1 MAAAS
6 PSRNLED
13 EATCS
18 ICLEYFKDP
27 VIIGCGHIFCQSC
40 ISRCWQGS
48 DTNFACPQC
57 REISQER
64 KFQPIRQLGNLVEM
78 LKLHLPSLKSQENV
92 CEKHQQRLQLF
103 CEDDQEP
110 ICVVCDRSRDHR
122 SHTVV
127 PVEEAAQEYKKMM
140 EGRLFD
146 LRSSL
151 EDVERFATDEETKRA
166 ELEGEFQSQA
176 EKVTRTFEDLQQFLE
191 QEKKTLL
198 AKLEKE
204 QTEHLQKIS
213 VKITDLEKQKACF
226 KDLIEDIEGKCHQ
239 DDVELLKDVRNILN
253 RSDSLKVL
261 LLKNDSVDSTVQ
273 NLQSFIS
280 QHAYIQEKIR
290 EFKDGVFLY
299 PGGRFP
305 RKNTNKVAAEAW
317 TLDPDIVLPEPGSQK
332 LARSTDAATM
342 YLDVVNLSQP
352 IGLPVLQR
360 EEEHCMQ
367 PFFSNLT
374 FEDIG
379 QDREGFV
386 MEISPESNVDI
397 FQTPVESIKMASAG
411 IFEVPKHPPKKPV
424 IRTDAVQPMLKEHLN
439 VTQRMFNNPLT
450 RSTRQNKSE
459 NLPYAYTSSDP
470 TDVKFQTK
478 SSKKFQKGH
487 GFLKQF

>member
-1 MAAAS
+1 
-6 PSRNLED
+6 
-13 EATCS
+13 
-18 ICLEYFKDP
+18 
-27 VIIGCGHIFCQSC
+27 
-40 ISRCWQGS
+40 
-48 DTNFACPQC
+48 
-57 REISQER
+57 
-64 KFQPIRQLGNLVEM
+64 M

-305 RKNTNKVAAEAW
+305 RKNTNKVAADGVFLYPGGRFPRKNTNKVAAEAW

-411 IFEVPKHPPKKPV
+411 GVLYGRSLVSQAPVLYLLLERLECRRWRRRSGPRADGSPSEVQA
-424 IRTDAVQPMLKEHLN
+424 RRHLGWS
-439 VTQRMFNNPLT
+439 RHWSPLLT
-450 RSTRQNKSE
+450 HN
-459 NLPYAYTSSDP
+459 A
-470 TDVKFQTK
+470 
-478 SSKKFQKGH
+478 
-487 GFLKQF
+487 